1 MAATSTS
8 DDAEANL
15 ATARQQ
21 LRKHDIDQMFS
32 FKYPPDEKNYKYY
45 LFGMALVI
53 GTLIITIIGVANSPG
68 HVDHTFDFEDW
79 KFKSF
84 KIGGTFR
91 LSNHDEKFDDY
102 LKSLDIPQFAIEMIK
117 SAKEIIQVVEPTQ
130 TNPNWTLKMSTDFHE
145 HEVTFRMD
153 EAFHIPWEN
162 GKSISHFCKRPQYAV
177 IECTTKEP
185 MKNWNLRTR
194 MIFSDLGLIDEKTN
208 LDHLPLPL
216 STNKTYVRVKDD
228 GHENIED
235 ELRYMH
241 QSTEK
246 SPTNGGDEDF
256 NWE

>member
-1 MAATSTS
+1 
-8 DDAEANL
+8 
-15 ATARQQ
+15 
-21 LRKHDIDQMFS
+21 
-32 FKYPPDEKNYKYY
+32 
-45 LFGMALVI
+45 
-53 GTLIITIIGVANSPG
+53 
-68 HVDHTFDFEDW
+68 
-79 KFKSF
+79 
-84 KIGGTFR
+84 
-91 LSNHDEKFDDY
+91 
-102 LKSLDIPQFAIEMIK
+102 
-117 SAKEIIQVVEPTQ
+117 
-130 TNPNWTLKMSTDFHE
+130 
-145 HEVTFRMD
+145 
-153 EAFHIPWEN
+153 
-162 GKSISHFCKRPQYAV
+162 
-177 IECTTKEP
+177 